1 MAVGN
6 KLFYFIS
13 AGNNSIVINFGWLL
27 YLCCVLLQKAK
38 FSVIILAPV
47 VKGGGERSI
56 LQWPQNL
63 VLLGHEAL

>member
-13 AGNNSIVINFGWLL
+13 AGNNSIVINIGWLL
-27 YLCCVLLQKAK
+27 YLCCVLLQKAR

-47 VKGGGERSI
+47 VKGGGGASY
-56 LQWPQNL
+56 N
-63 VLLGHEAL
+63 GHKTLFY